1 MTAVVDRL
9 LSRYEDGDL
18 SRRDLLLSL
27 SALMAA
33 PAAAQTRQPPIEV
46 RSLNHVTMFVP
57 DVSRSVD
64 FYQGLFGMPVL
75 SQQGDGTNLAVGSDT
90 QFLGIYGGGTEA
102 AIDHFCLGVA
112 NFEIRVPFLGTE
124 RFGLINFPY
133 LPTELF
139 TFADVGVAYNDFSD
153 VKFDFVRSGGQRVP
167 VLSVG
172 FGARFNIFGFLI
184 LEAYY
189 AHPFQR
195 PDKGSHWGFVLSP
208 AW

>member
-46 RSLNHVTMFVP
+46 RSLNHVTMFVE

-64 FYQGLFGMPVL
+64 FYRGLFGMPVL
-75 SQQGDGTNLAVGSDT
+75 SQQGDGTNLAVGSDN

-112 NFEIRVPFLGTE
+112 NFDRERIVGILAAHSVEGRVRMRDDETAEIYFQDPDGIRVQLQDASYCGGRGPLG
-124 RFGLINFPY
+124 
-133 LPTELF
+133 
-139 TFADVGVAYNDFSD
+139 ADCG
-153 VKFDFVRSGGQRVP
+153 
-167 VLSVG
+167 
-172 FGARFNIFGFLI
+172 
-184 LEAYY
+184 
-189 AHPFQR
+189 
-195 PDKGSHWGFVLSP
+195 
-208 AW
+208 